1 MCIRDRYRLVC
12 IEETNF
18 TDLSPLELDKLKD
31 LYVESRLSS
40 MTEDEF
46 KKFVKVSIE
55 DQIKGT
61 VGKEEEKEAWLE
73 MKEYFQDDFPDK
85 IIEVRKGKLG
95 NKLTPEEE
103 ELEKRKILLE
113 KRKKE
118 QESNLEDMW

>member
-1 MCIRDRYRLVC
+1 
-12 IEETNF
+12 
-18 TDLSPLELDKLKD
+18 
-31 LYVESRLSS
+31 

-46 KKFVKVSIE
+46 KKFVRVSIE

-73 MKEYFQDDFPDK
+73 MKEYFKDDFSDK
-85 IIEVRKGKLG
+85 ILKIRNGKLG
-95 NKLTPEEE
+95 NRLSTEEE

-118 QESNLEDMW
+118 QESNFEDMWQELKEDLF

>member
-1 MCIRDRYRLVC
+1 MKNHQYRLVC

-18 TDLSPLELDKLKD
+18 TDLSALELDKLKD

-46 KKFVKVSIE
+46 KKFVRVSIE

-73 MKEYFQDDFPDK
+73 MKEYFKDDFSDK
-85 IIEVRKGKLG
+85 ILKIRQGKLD
-95 NKLTPEEE
+95 NRLSPEEE

-118 QESNLEDMW
+118 QDSNFEDMW

>member
-1 MCIRDRYRLVC
+1 MC

-18 TDLSPLELDKLKD
+18 TDLSAFELDKLKD
-31 LYVESRLSS
+31 LYIESRLSS

-46 KKFVKVSIE
+46 KKFVRVSIE

-73 MKEYFQDDFPDK
+73 MKEYFKDDFSEK
-85 IIEVRKGKLG
+85 ILKIRKGKLD
-95 NKLTPEEE
+95 NRLSPEEE

-118 QESNLEDMW
+118 QESNFEDMW